1 LFTLISSHF
10 AAQEAIL
17 NGSSEARPHD
27 ERGGVSGVQLRT
39 GFVALFILL
48 ALAFQAQNVSAGALK
63 GTFAAVGQETATP
76 YGWLDFCD
84 RQPQECDQPVQQAQD
99 FALTP
104 KAWHLLR
111 AINSEVNASIMPVS
125 NLEHWGTIADHWDY
139 PTDGKGDCKIY
150 ALQKRRL
157 LIEKGVPRQ
166 ALLMT
171 IVKDHHDM
179 GHTILTVRTDK
190 GDFILDNL
198 TNDIFSWDA
207 TGYRFLKR
215 QSQEDPNVWLSIL
228 LPDRARKISAR

>member
-1 LFTLISSHF
+1 M
-10 AAQEAIL
+10 

>member
-1 LFTLISSHF
+1 M
-10 AAQEAIL
+10 

-27 ERGGVSGVQLRT
+27 VRSGVSVVQLQA
-39 GFVALFILL
+39 GFVALLILF
-48 ALAFQAQNVSAGALK
+48 ALAFQVQNVSAGALK

-84 RQPQECDQPVQQAQD
+84 RQPQECDQPVLPAQD

-104 KAWHLLR
+104 KAWSLLHK
-111 AINSEVNASIMPVS
+111 INSEVNASIMPVS

-171 IVKDHHDM
+171 IVKDHNSR

-198 TNDIFSWDA
+198 TNDILSWDA
-207 TGYRFLKR
+207 TGYRFVKR

-228 LPDRARKISAR
+228 LLDGARKISAR